1 MPKIN
6 ILDDFTVNQ
15 IAAGEVIE
23 RPSSIVKELVEN
35 SIDAGSSAITIE
47 IQDGGV
53 SLIRVTD
60 NGEGMDKTDARLCFQ
75 RHATSKIKSNT
86 DLYSINSLGFRGE
99 ALASIAAVSRVELFT
114 SPRNAA
120 AGIHIVNHGGKVVS
134 EKEIGCPEG
143 TTIVVRNLFYNAPA
157 RLKFLKSARVE
168 TANISEL
175 VGRLILA
182 HPEISFRYINQGKT
196 VYHSPG
202 NGSLFSAVISVF
214 GKDIRNQ
221 VIEINRK
228 RQEGDISLYGY
239 IGRASLSRINR
250 SSESFIV
257 NGRYVKSPL
266 MSKAVEDAYRSYVM
280 VNRFPWVVLHLD
292 LPADQIDVNVHPAK
306 TEIRF
311 KTEQEI
317 YKLIFDWVKE
327 CLEKHPHIPVISR
340 ESFERSDYNGSQ
352 TDDRSGLP
360 DTALDT
366 QRQENRERIDKTVAE
381 SQQIDFDQHS
391 REPRHVYIAKKDSPG
406 DSKLIKNGNNG
417 MEYEVHE
424 HNIDRFRTGTLKVIG
439 RAFSTYIIV
448 EEQDRVF
455 FVDQHAAHERLI
467 YQELNESLN
476 KRTAASQQLLP
487 PVILELTHDESLIV
501 EAAQDILASLGFDIE
516 HFGGNTWTVRG
527 VPYVLKGTNVREL
540 FHYVLDQWGIDS
552 RTPEPSMLI
561 KPEDIMRAACRQA
574 VKARDPLS
582 DREIVYLLERFRN
595 DEIPLTCPHGRPI
608 IVTITKY
615 ELEKKFK
622 RIQ

>member
-1 MPKIN
+1 
-6 ILDDFTVNQ
+6 
-15 IAAGEVIE
+15 
-23 RPSSIVKELVEN
+23 
-35 SIDAGSSAITIE
+35 
-47 IQDGGV
+47 
-53 SLIRVTD
+53 
-60 NGEGMDKTDARLCFQ
+60 
-75 RHATSKIKSNT
+75 
-86 DLYSINSLGFRGE
+86 
-99 ALASIAAVSRVELFT
+99 
-114 SPRNAA
+114 
-120 AGIHIVNHGGKVVS
+120 
-134 EKEIGCPEG
+134 
-143 TTIVVRNLFYNAPA
+143 
-157 RLKFLKSARVE
+157 
-168 TANISEL
+168 
-175 VGRLILA
+175 
-182 HPEISFRYINQGKT
+182 
-196 VYHSPG
+196 
-202 NGSLFSAVISVF
+202 
-214 GKDIRNQ
+214 
-221 VIEINRK
+221 
-228 RQEGDISLYGY
+228 
-239 IGRASLSRINR
+239 
-250 SSESFIV
+250 
-257 NGRYVKSPL
+257 
-266 MSKAVEDAYRSYVM
+266 
-280 VNRFPWVVLHLD
+280 
-292 LPADQIDVNVHPAK
+292 
-306 TEIRF
+306 
-311 KTEQEI
+311 
-317 YKLIFDWVKE
+317 
-327 CLEKHPHIPVISR
+327 
-340 ESFERSDYNGSQ
+340 
-352 TDDRSGLP
+352 
-360 DTALDT
+360 
-366 QRQENRERIDKTVAE
+366 
-381 SQQIDFDQHS
+381 
-391 REPRHVYIAKKDSPG
+391 
-406 DSKLIKNGNNG
+406 